1 MGAYFLDI
9 GTVHVVCLYA
19 KNVSERGYL
28 DVNDGLLHPY
38 TQESAEDMKLQ
49 FLVKTYNADS
59 FKKQTVPMA
68 MYVNFKATKQIGKYL
83 KLALFANRI
92 LDYLPDYTSNGLR
105 IRRNVNPYFGMELN
119 FSL

>member
-1 MGAYFLDI
+1 MTGFYILI
-9 GTVHVVCLYA
+9 
-19 KNVSERGYL
+19 RG
-28 DVNDGLLHPY
+28 V
-38 TQESAEDMKLQ
+38 AEDMKLQ

-105 IRRNVNPYFGMELN
+105 IKKKCK
-119 FSL
+119 SLFRYGIEF

>member
-1 MGAYFLDI
+1 MLDTQVPEWGLI
-9 GTVHVVCLYA
+9 FSTSVQCMWF
-19 KNVSERGYL
+19 VSTQRMYQNGVPVSYL
-28 DVNDGLLHPY
+28 DVNDGFLHPY

-83 KLALFANRI
+83 KLALF
-92 LDYLPDYTSNGLR
+92 DKKKCK
-105 IRRNVNPYFGMELN
+105 
-119 FSL
+119 SLFRYGIEF